1 MLKTDS
7 DCLKCDFAQTYHIY
21 DLHSIPLRTVAVL
34 ACGLGDDSRIKRKLS
49 GQSLSMDTL
58 LLARCSDILALIL
71 WSKCKPGTRR
81 PDSILQILTGS
92 SERSINDEIMP
103 FDSIEQFMA
112 ARQKAMKG
120 GG

>member
-1 MLKTDS
+1 MLKVDS
-7 DCLKCDFAQTYHIY
+7 DCLICDFAQTYHIY
-21 DLHSIPLRTVAVL
+21 DLRALPLRTVAVL

-103 FDSIEQFMA
+103 FDSIEQFET